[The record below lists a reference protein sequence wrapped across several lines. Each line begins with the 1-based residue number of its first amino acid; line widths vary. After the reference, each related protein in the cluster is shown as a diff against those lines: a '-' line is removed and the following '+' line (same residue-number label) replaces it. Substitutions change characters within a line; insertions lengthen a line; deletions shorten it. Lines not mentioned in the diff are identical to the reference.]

1 MILNCLCVAAG
12 GAVGSVCRYLLGLL
26 PLRQGSGFPFHT
38 LGINV
43 LGAFCIGVLAAL
55 AGRHTG
61 WDPRVMLLLKVGVC
75 GGFTTFST
83 FCSESVQLVQSGR
96 PGLAAVYVAL
106 SAALGLAAV
115 FAGQALVK

>member
-1 MILNCLCVAAG
+1 MCI
-12 GAVGSVCRYLLGLL
+12 RD
-26 PLRQGSGFPFHT
+26 R
-38 LGINV
+38 GINV